1 MKQKITIST
10 DKIFKKKDEMR
21 GKEGTLYWKRENLL
35 KENVVTTETKKS
47 GMEWGVE
54 ECQNSC
60 MIDKEHK
67 KLGKNMEEL
76 GGREE
81 HVENVR
87 KMKNSFRLSRKK
99 RVKWGVTKS
108 WKLTK
113 NLVKKDIKYLGR
125 CGADLLCII

>member
-1 MKQKITIST
+1 
-10 DKIFKKKDEMR
+10 
-21 GKEGTLYWKRENLL
+21 
-35 KENVVTTETKKS
+35 
-47 GMEWGVE
+47 
-54 ECQNSC
+54 

-99 RVKWGVTKS
+99 RVKWGVKKS
-108 WKLTK
+108 
-113 NLVKKDIKYLGR
+113 
-125 CGADLLCII
+125 